1 MVELFVRVFAKLLNM
16 SLTAGIIIVAVL
28 VLRLCLKKVPKIFS
42 YALWAVVLFRLLC
55 PFSFRTD
62 LSLLGILQMP
72 VAEEGQITYI
82 ESPVAED
89 VDTQVG
95 IGTVPGTDENTESVY
110 LPSEE
115 IEPVQTHAQ
124 NDLKNKWL
132 YAGTMVWGL
141 GVLAIFV
148 YSVINFARFAGR
160 LKEAVHQ
167 EGNIYCTPM
176 IDTPF
181 VCGIIRPRIY
191 LPQTLEL
198 HEKSYIVLHEKIHIK
213 RGDNV
218 TRVLA
223 FLALTL
229 HWFNPLVWL
238 AFVLSAKD
246 MEMSCD
252 EAVIR
257 KIGSGS
263 KKEYSASLLN
273 LATGKRIV
281 SGIPLA
287 FGEGDTG
294 SRIKNVLRYKKPAL
308 LITGVIIVVCVVAA
322 VFLLG
327 NPGKGDDTDKNDSV
341 TEDGSGEGTAEH
353 SDMNG
358 NVGGTSDTAMDN
370 MEQQLILFGI
380 VQEISLGEYPQQ
392 VVSIPRIGD
401 LNIPSA
407 EEIVSGIEP
416 ETGDLIKIVFTP
428 DKEVLIQET
437 YPGSFS
443 TPAETIEVMEKGYAL
458 ERLGNAEFL
467 FTFPKAKVLG
477 GEQLE
482 TGDMLEIYRSS
493 VLGTGAT
500 EELLVV
506 TEVVAIDNA
515 KAIPSVSIKLSVEQV
530 ELFLRNGTADIR
542 CVNTDATEGQEGERT
557 NPISGETITQPLGEG
572 SIADGNAQGVFNV
585 NIRTLAKEERLID
598 NYIASD
604 ISSYDGGAPLVLAE
618 NCIFKV
624 NYEMAGISYEEV
636 SYDTFAEIISQGSEY
651 NNKPAILTFEDNV
664 VVEAVLKDGLSYY
677 GITFSEKTAD
687 TGFEDFQSIA
697 GENMLEEYYTL
708 VSTESKDIADAEG
721 IETIEVYTG
730 NIGDGD
736 SGFVIFYDAEGNMIY
751 SEFAHQARAGWN
763 NVYIGEVDGN
773 TFIMTAV
780 FEDRGNFGG
789 FLYEVFRL
797 SENGDIRQIAG
808 SSFSW
813 DEFHEYNE
821 ELFTVWG
828 ENFDYY
834 MENSYL
840 VLSSQDSEVRT
851 EKVCEAEKY
860 NTETLREMCLDW
872 E

>member
-1 MVELFVRVFAKLLNM
+1 MSELFVNTFANLLNM

-28 VLRLCLKKVPKIFS
+28 VLRLCLHKAPKTFS

-55 PFSFRTD
+55 PFSFQTNW
-62 LSLLGILQMP
+62 SLLGVLQRP
-72 VAEEGQITYI
+72 VVVEEQIAYVENSVVENI
-82 ESPVAED
+82 
-89 VDTQVG
+89 DTQVG
-95 IGTVPGTDENTESVY
+95 LSAVPGTDENTQSVY
-110 LPSEE
+110 LPEGE
-115 IEPVQTHAQ
+115 MQTAQ
-124 NDLKNKWL
+124 LPPETGLKDKWL
-132 YAGTMVWGL
+132 HAGAIVWGM
-141 GVLAIFV
+141 GVVVILA
-148 YSVINFARFAGR
+148 YSIVNFTRFTGR
-160 LKEAVHQ
+160 LKGAVRQ
-167 EGNIYCTPM
+167 EDNIYCTPM

-191 LPQTLEL
+191 LPRTLEE
-198 HEKSYIVLHEKIHIK
+198 HEKNYIVLHEKIHIK
-213 RGDNV
+213 RGDHV

-229 HWFNPLVWL
+229 HWFNPLVWV

-294 SRIKNVLRYKKPAL
+294 SRIKNVLRYKKPAMV
-308 LITGVIIVVCVVAA
+308 ITGVAIVVCIVAA

-327 NPGKGDDTDKNDSV
+327 NPEKEDNTDKSDTIADDS
-341 TEDGSGEGTAEH
+341 SGNGTAEDDGWENTDVVD
-353 SDMNG
+353 SPEEQK
-358 NVGGTSDTAMDN
+358 DTAED
-370 MEQQLILFGI
+370 ESSGS
-380 VQEISLGEYPQQ
+380 ISEEVIAAP
-392 VVSIPRIGD
+392 
-401 LNIPSA
+401 LN
-407 EEIVSGIEP
+407 
-416 ETGDLIKIVFTP
+416 
-428 DKEVLIQET
+428 
-437 YPGSFS
+437 
-443 TPAETIEVMEKGYAL
+443 
-458 ERLGNAEFL
+458 
-467 FTFPKAKVLG
+467 
-477 GEQLE
+477 
-482 TGDMLEIYRSS
+482 
-493 VLGTGAT
+493 
-500 EELLVV
+500 
-506 TEVVAIDNA
+506 
-515 KAIPSVSIKLSVEQV
+515 
-530 ELFLRNGTADIR
+530 
-542 CVNTDATEGQEGERT
+542 
-557 NPISGETITQPLGEG
+557 EG
-572 SIADGNAQGVFNV
+572 SIAEGNAQGTFSV

-604 ISSYDGGAPLVLAE
+604 TSSYDGGAPLVLAE
-618 NCIFKV
+618 DCIFKV

-651 NNKPAILTFEDNV
+651 NNKPAMLTFEDNV

-677 GITFSEKTAD
+677 GITFSEKTAS

-736 SGFVIFYDAEGNMIY
+736 SGFVIFYDAEGNVLY
-751 SEFAHQARAGWN
+751 TEFAHMARAGWN

-797 SENGDIRQIAG
+797 SEDGDIRQIAG

-840 VLSSQDSEVRT
+840 VLSSQDGEVRT
-851 EKVCEAEKY
+851 ERVCEADKY
-860 NTETLREMCLDW
+860 NTETLREMCLNW

>member
-1 MVELFVRVFAKLLNM
+1 M
-16 SLTAGIIIVAVL
+16 
-28 VLRLCLKKVPKIFS
+28 
-42 YALWAVVLFRLLC
+42 
-55 PFSFRTD
+55 
-62 LSLLGILQMP
+62 
-72 VAEEGQITYI
+72 
-82 ESPVAED
+82 
-89 VDTQVG
+89 
-95 IGTVPGTDENTESVY
+95 
-110 LPSEE
+110 
-115 IEPVQTHAQ
+115 
-124 NDLKNKWL
+124 
-132 YAGTMVWGL
+132 
-141 GVLAIFV
+141 
-148 YSVINFARFAGR
+148 
-160 LKEAVHQ
+160 
-167 EGNIYCTPM
+167 
-176 IDTPF
+176 
-181 VCGIIRPRIY
+181 
-191 LPQTLEL
+191 
-198 HEKSYIVLHEKIHIK
+198 
-213 RGDNV
+213 
-218 TRVLA
+218 
-223 FLALTL
+223 
-229 HWFNPLVWL
+229 
-238 AFVLSAKD
+238 
-246 MEMSCD
+246 
-252 EAVIR
+252 
-257 KIGSGS
+257 
-263 KKEYSASLLN
+263 
-273 LATGKRIV
+273 
-281 SGIPLA
+281 
-287 FGEGDTG
+287 
-294 SRIKNVLRYKKPAL
+294 
-308 LITGVIIVVCVVAA
+308 
-322 VFLLG
+322 
-327 NPGKGDDTDKNDSV
+327 
-341 TEDGSGEGTAEH
+341 
-353 SDMNG
+353 
-358 NVGGTSDTAMDN
+358 
-370 MEQQLILFGI
+370 
-380 VQEISLGEYPQQ
+380 
-392 VVSIPRIGD
+392 
-401 LNIPSA
+401 
-407 EEIVSGIEP
+407 
-416 ETGDLIKIVFTP
+416 
-428 DKEVLIQET
+428 
-437 YPGSFS
+437 
-443 TPAETIEVMEKGYAL
+443 
-458 ERLGNAEFL
+458 
-467 FTFPKAKVLG
+467 
-477 GEQLE
+477 
-482 TGDMLEIYRSS
+482 
-493 VLGTGAT
+493 
-500 EELLVV
+500 LVV